1 MLFKRDPC
9 EEESQGSPGKASN
22 ILVLSQPSCMS
33 NKIPVIPVS
42 LLALI
47 SKIPYSSL
55 VFTVSNLWL
64 LLEKGL
70 NNTFRLDVIGHK

>member
-1 MLFKRDPC
+1 MLFKRDSC
-9 EEESQGSPGKASN
+9 KEESQKSPDKASY

-42 LLALI
+42 LLTLI

-70 NNTFRLDVIGHK
+70 NNTFRLDVTRHK